1 MLDYERTRQTLTVR
15 LSDDLDHSAASR
27 LRPELDALL
36 KDPSIRRLVLDLK
49 QLRFMDSSGIG
60 LIIGRYK
67 LLERRGGSVAVIN
80 ADARVDRIFEMSGL
94 YQIVDRMACG
104 KERLCRTSMKCG
116 WTFRPYPRTRALR
129 AW

>member
-1 MLDYERTRQTLTVR
+1 MLDYEKTRQTLTVR

-67 LLERRGGSVAVIN
+67 ILKRRGGQMAIHSGN
-80 ADARVDRIFEMSGL
+80 RRVDRILQLSGL
-94 YQIVDRMACG
+94 YEII
-104 KERLCRTSMKCG
+104 ERL
-116 WTFRPYPRTRALR
+116 A
-129 AW
+129 

>member
-36 KDPSIRRLVLDLK
+36 KNTSIRRLVLDLK

-94 YQIVDRMACG
+94 YQIVDRMA
-104 KERLCRTSMKCG
+104 
-116 WTFRPYPRTRALR
+116 
-129 AW
+129 